1 MIMAQTLR
9 SPNRFGLSQE
19 KLAELQGLFI
29 FFLAAVSFL
38 AIFSVSIHRPS
49 NFVGPVG
56 DYLARFL
63 MFLLGQFVAY
73 IVPATLA
80 IWSLTRF
87 RNVEWPRLPV
97 KIAGLVLLAVGACGL
112 LAQIG
117 SDWVAFEPTDA
128 YRDMR
133 SFDLGGALGAFLI
146 SDEGANLPRY
156 LDRTGTY
163 LTMATVLAMG
173 LLLATDFLFYTF
185 FAGLWRRFRSGQ
197 RAVVDHLGKWTEQ
210 IKNTRPMRS
219 SATRGGRIFG
229 GLPDP
234 GRMSAVAAPPAR
246 ELPPLA
252 VESPIG
258 HAVVEEAED
267 EDVDTEDGDIADA
280 AEISEENDDA
290 LTQAEQIDM
299 FEAYQIP
306 PLDLLTPPALSPEG
320 LTEKDIEVLS
330 RTIEDKLASFGIEV
344 KVVDVTQGPVVT
356 LFEVQPADGV
366 KINRITAV
374 ENDLAMALRASRLR
388 ILAPIPG
395 RGTVGLEIP
404 NRKPSIVRLREILE
418 SRDFQGQDAPLL
430 FGLGKTIEGRPYICN
445 LARMP
450 HLLIAGATGSGK
462 SVCLN
467 SIICSFLL
475 ANPPDRLRFLMIDPK
490 RVELSVYQGIP
501 HLLAPVVCDPRK
513 AAAALQWVVC
523 KMDERYRQLAS
534 LGVRSIDGYN
544 AIASDRKASLE
555 RVGHEV
561 ARMPH
566 IVIIV
571 DELADLMY
579 VARNEV
585 EENIIRLAQMS
596 RAVGIH
602 LILATQR
609 PSVNVITGIIKANFP
624 CRIAFQVPSQV
635 DSKTI
640 LDTKGA
646 ESLLGQGDMLFSGGG
661 SLRPQRIQ
669 GAYVSDAEIERLVEF
684 ITAQGKAMTEE
695 QLAAEEAIEAA
706 GARAALQIRQNG
718 ADKSG
723 LSDESN
729 GDESDVSH
737 TSDASD
743 GPRSIDDAERV
754 LGAERDKP
762 PLRVQYAVDDFTAPS
777 SDDETGDELYERALR
792 LILES
797 RKASVSLIQ
806 RRLKIGF
813 ARAGRLMDLM
823 EDNGI
828 VGPYQGA
835 KPRQLL
841 VDPVEFLRKWDAEKK
856 LPKGGSHRQQSP
868 KTTIPTEK

>member
-1 MIMAQTLR
+1 MSQTFR
-9 SPNRFGLSQE
+9 PPNRFGVSQA
-19 KLAELQGLFI
+19 KLAELQGLLI
-29 FFLAAVSFL
+29 LFLAAVSFL
-38 AIFSVSIHRPS
+38 AILSVSIQRPS

-56 DYLARFL
+56 EYLARFL

-80 IWSLTRF
+80 VWGVTRF
-87 RNVEWPRLPV
+87 RNVEWPRIPV
-97 KIAGLVLLAVGACGL
+97 KIAGLVLLSVGACGL

-163 LTMATVLAMG
+163 LTMATIVAMG

-197 RAVVDHLGKWTEQ
+197 RAVVGQLGKWTEQ
-210 IKNTRPMRS
+210 IKNIRPPRT
-219 SATRGGRIFG
+219 SATRGGRVFG
-229 GLPDP
+229 GTLEL
-234 GRMSAVAAPPAR
+234 GGIAAGGVPPSR
-246 ELPPLA
+246 ELPSLA

-258 HAVVEEAED
+258 HVIAEDDKDAEAEEEDNGDD
-267 EDVDTEDGDIADA
+267 EAADDSEDSL
-280 AEISEENDDA
+280 E
-290 LTQAEQIDM
+290 QAEQMDM
-299 FEAYQIP
+299 FDAYQIP
-306 PLDLLTPPALSPEG
+306 PLDLLTPPVPSPEG
-320 LTEKDIEVLS
+320 LTAEDIEALS
-330 RTIEDKLASFGIEV
+330 RTIEEKLASFGVEV
-344 KVVDVTQGPVVT
+344 KVVHVTQGPVVT
-356 LFEVQPADGV
+356 LFEVQPADGI
-366 KINRITAV
+366 KINRIKTV
-374 ENDLAMALRASRLR
+374 ENDLAMALRATRLR

-418 SRDFQGQDAPLL
+418 SRDFQGQESPLL
-430 FGLGKTIEGRPYICN
+430 FGLGKTIDGRPYVCN

-523 KMDERYRQLAS
+523 KMEERYRQLAS

-544 AIASDRKASLE
+544 AIANDRKASLE
-555 RVGHEV
+555 RTGHEV
-561 ARMPH
+561 PRMPH

-669 GAYVSDAEIERLVEF
+669 GAYVSDAEIERLVKF

-695 QLAAEEAIEAA
+695 QLAAQEAIEAA
-706 GARAALQIRQNG
+706 GARATLQIRRNG
-718 ADKSG
+718 ADESG
-723 LSDESN
+723 LSGESEDD
-729 GDESDVSH
+729 GGPSDI
-737 TSDASD
+737 SDASDTSD
-743 GPRSIDDAERV
+743 GPRSIDDVERV
-754 LGAERDKP
+754 LGPERDKP
-762 PLRVQYAVDDFTAPS
+762 PVRIQYAVDDFTAPPPE
-777 SDDETGDELYERALR
+777 DEMGDELYERALR
-792 LILES
+792 LVIES

-856 LPKGGSHRQQSP
+856 IPKVGPNRPP
-868 KTTIPTEK
+868 KKSTPPGAAE